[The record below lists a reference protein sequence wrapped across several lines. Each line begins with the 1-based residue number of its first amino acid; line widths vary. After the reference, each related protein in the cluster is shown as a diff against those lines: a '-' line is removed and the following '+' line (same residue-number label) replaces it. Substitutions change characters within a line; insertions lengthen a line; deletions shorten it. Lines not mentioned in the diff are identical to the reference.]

1 MTVLESSHL
10 QGLVSNVFLLLM
22 LLLNFMLNLIVKVL
36 ELLLDSLLG
45 ARRVLL
51 GALDARA

>member
-1 MTVLESSHL
+1 MSD
-10 QGLVSNVFLLLM
+10 VFLLLLV
-22 LLLNFMLNLIVKVL
+22 LLDFMLNLIVKVL
-36 ELLLDSLLG
+36 ELLLDALFG